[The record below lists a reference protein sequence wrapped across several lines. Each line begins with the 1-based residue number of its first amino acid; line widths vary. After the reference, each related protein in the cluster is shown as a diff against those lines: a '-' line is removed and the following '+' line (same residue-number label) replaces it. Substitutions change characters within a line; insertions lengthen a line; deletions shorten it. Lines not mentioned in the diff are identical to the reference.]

1 MLLKKGD
8 KGSAVKELQTLLK
21 SQGFYTGVID
31 GDFGP
36 GTEGSVK
43 KYQTSKGLTVDGAV
57 GDRTYRHL
65 LEGVD
70 TDRTGTDVSITTPA
84 KAPAVTIKETAA
96 PVKDTDDKL
105 DMKGSY
111 KTKEGLVIDRAYL
124 DTDEYVTDYGK
135 IEPIN
140 LFIHHTAG
148 WENPYSTVDSWNKDT
163 RGRIATQYVIG
174 GINMKSG
181 DAKNDGVVVECF
193 PNNYLGWH
201 TGKVGHFDKVSKLS
215 AGIEICNFGYAEKK
229 GDKYYTY
236 VGTEIPADMVCDLG
250 YKFRGFQYWHKYT
263 DKQIENLRLLILHIK
278 SIYPKINLAGGL
290 PRLLKEGVHPKD
302 AFEYNENCNYG
313 RELGVW
319 SHTNIRKDKFD
330 VYPDER
336 LVSMLKNL

>member
-1 MLLKKGD
+1 MDIINKKQNMLLKKGD
-8 KGSAVKELQTLLK
+8 KGSSVKELQTLLK
-21 SQGFYTGVID
+21 AHGFYTGVID

-36 GTEGSVK
+36 GTEGCVK
-43 KYQTSKGLTVDGAV
+43 KYQTSKGLSADGVV

-70 TDRTGTDVSITTPA
+70 TDRTGTDDSNAIPS
-84 KAPAVTIKETAA
+84 
-96 PVKDTDDKL
+96 KDVDGKV

-111 KTKEGLVIDRAYL
+111 TTDEGLVIDRAYL
-124 DTDEYVTDYGK
+124 DTDEYVMDYGK
-135 IEPIN
+135 VEPIN

-148 WENPYSTVDSWNKDT
+148 WNSPYKTITSWNGDK
-163 RGRIATQYVIG
+163 RGRVATQYVMG
-174 GINMKSG
+174 GTSIKKGKYG
-181 DAKNDGVVVECF
+181 DDKYNGTVVECF

-201 TGKVGHFDKVSKLS
+201 TGKVGDFTKVSKLS

-229 GDKYYTY
+229 GDKYFTY

-250 YKFRGFQYWHKYT
+250 YEFRGHQYWHAYT
-263 DKQIENLRLLILHIK
+263 DEQIENLRLLILHIK
-278 SIYPKINLAGGL
+278 SIYPKIDLAGGL

-319 SHTNIRKDKFD
+319 THTNIRPDKFD
-330 VYPDER
+330 CYPFPK
-336 LVSMLKNL
+336 LVEMLKNL

>member
-8 KGSAVKELQTLLK
+8 KGSAVKELQALLK
-21 SQGFYTGVID
+21 AHGFYTGVVD

-36 GTEGSVK
+36 GTEGCVK
-43 KYQTSKGLTVDGAV
+43 KYQASKGLSADGVV
-57 GDRTYRHL
+57 GERTYRHL

-70 TDRTGTDVSITTPA
+70 TDRTGTSVSKP
-84 KAPAVTIKETAA
+84 VVKETAT
-96 PVKDTDDKL
+96 PKNDTDDKL

-111 KTKEGLVIDRAYL
+111 TTPEGLVIDRAYL

-135 IEPIN
+135 VEPIN

-148 WENPYSTVDSWNKDT
+148 WENPYSTVNSWNKDT
-163 RGRIATQYVIG
+163 RGRIATQYVMG

-181 DAKNDGVVVECF
+181 EAKNDGVVVECF

-201 TGKVGHFDKVSKLS
+201 TGKVGDFNKVSKLS

-250 YKFRGFQYWHKYT
+250 YKFRGHQYWHKYT
-263 DKQIENLRLLILHIK
+263 DKQIESLRLLILHIK
-278 SIYPKINLAGGL
+278 SIYPKIDLAGGL
-290 PRLLKEGVHPKD
+290 PRLLKEGVSPAD

-319 SHTNIRKDKFD
+319 THTNIRKDKFD
-330 VYPDER
+330 CFPQIE
-336 LVSMLKNL
+336 LVEMLKNL